1 MCESLSQ
8 RFSVLDKALIST
20 QEFWRTEPFHSS
32 INESLPWLNH
42 PALCEFLTSLEV
54 EDIEQLKGDTSKLVE
69 CLTPF
74 IPALTSLWAQCEL
87 DSLLLTGEHD
97 TQHLSVG
104 IPGRK
109 WQQITAMGEAALRVN
124 RSGQDWLEWCAGKGY
139 LGQWLAQQSQLPV
152 ISFEWQDSLYVAG
165 QALADKHQLSMTFIQ
180 GDALSDD
187 CHRVFKPNQHA
198 VALHACGDLHAHLI
212 EHVCQQGLSGVTLSP
227 CCYHLIQ
234 DDDYQPLSTLG
245 KHSQLHLSKT
255 DLRIPLQETVTGGE
269 RVKRHRELEMTY
281 RLGFDCLLQDASNQQ
296 GYTSIPSIKKSQL
309 SQGFASFCQWAKEQR
324 NLDVTLEDLDYWQ
337 QRAQQRFIQMERL
350 SLVQQAFRRP
360 LEMWLVCDKALRLEQ
375 AGYDVSLSTFCPR
388 DITPRNILIQAIEN
402 RSL

>member
-8 RFSVLDKALIST
+8 RFSLLDKALITT
-20 QEFWRTEPFHSS
+20 QEFWRTEPFHLS
-32 INESLPWLNH
+32 INESLPWTNH
-42 PALCEFLTSLEV
+42 PELCEYLARLDV
-54 EDIEQLKGDTSKLVE
+54 ESIEQLKGDTTTLVE
-69 CLTPF
+69 RLSPF

-87 DSLLLTGEHD
+87 DTLLLTGEHD

-109 WQQITAMGEAALRVN
+109 WQQITAMGEAALQVN
-124 RSGQDWLEWCAGKGY
+124 RSNQDWLEWCAGKGY

-152 ISFEWQDSLYVAG
+152 VSFEWQESLCVAG
-165 QALADKHQLSMTFIQ
+165 QALADKHHLPMTFIQ

-187 CHRVFKPNQHA
+187 CHKVFKPNQHA

-212 EHVCQQGLSGVTLSP
+212 EHVCQQNLSGVTLSP

-234 DDDYQPLSTLG
+234 GDDYQPLSALG
-245 KHSQLHLSKT
+245 KQSQLRLTKT
-255 DLRIPLQETVTGGE
+255 ELRIPLQETVTGGE

-281 RLGFDCLLQDASNQQ
+281 RLGLDCLLQNASNQQ
-296 GYTSIPSIKKSQL
+296 TYTPIPSIKKSQL
-309 SQGFASFCQWAKEQR
+309 SQGFANFCQWAKEQR
-324 NLDVTLEDLDYWQ
+324 SLEVTLENLDYWQ
-337 QRAQQRFIQMERL
+337 QRGQERFIQMERL

-360 LEMWLVCDKALRLEQ
+360 LEMWLVCDKALCLEQ

-388 DITPRNILIQAIEN
+388 DITPRNILIQAIEKP
-402 RSL
+402 SL